1 MNNDFGR
8 ALRRDRQLREM
19 TQDQLGEMLGTTQ
32 QNVGS
37 WERGRTSPRKELLDK
52 LLEIFG
58 PDSQIAKVA
67 ARGPIETDEMPAR
80 TLLGHHYPPG
90 FNREGPATEDDAA
103 REQARL
109 ARREAMRRMSLRPH
123 LPPEWAE
130 RCEIRRSFGVLNF
143 WPDYMSDQYIVEVKV
158 IRSPM
163 SQYRDI
169 TAEDPRHPLW
179 MNVRRMIDLGLH
191 QLHLQSRALDPE
203 RKRHCILMLI
213 SELPIPPQVTQRMII
228 EGALLEIDT
237 VIVANIEEAAQSI
250 INLETL
256 GRQAALEF
264 SDDLSDDDFDPG
276 LTS

>member
-32 QNVGS
+32 QTSAVGS
-37 WERGRTSPRKELLDK
+37 AAGRHLARSCWISYWRSLARTRRSP
-52 LLEIFG
+52 
-58 PDSQIAKVA
+58 KVA
-67 ARGPIETDEMPAR
+67 ARGSIETDEMPAR

-169 TAEDPRHPLW
+169 TAEDP
-179 MNVRRMIDLGLH
+179 
-191 QLHLQSRALDPE
+191 
-203 RKRHCILMLI
+203 
-213 SELPIPPQVTQRMII
+213 
-228 EGALLEIDT
+228 DT
-237 VIVANIEEAAQSI
+237 RS
-250 INLETL
+250 
-256 GRQAALEF
+256 G
-264 SDDLSDDDFDPG
+264 
-276 LTS
+276 